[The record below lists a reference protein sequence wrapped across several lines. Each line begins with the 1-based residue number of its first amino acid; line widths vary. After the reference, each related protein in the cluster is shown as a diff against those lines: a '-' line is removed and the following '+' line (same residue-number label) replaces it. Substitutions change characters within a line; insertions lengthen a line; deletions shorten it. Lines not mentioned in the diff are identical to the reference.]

1 MNDLKE
7 GLKDNEIQLL
17 RTGMS
22 DNANL
27 LNEDE
32 LGELF
37 GGYCSSGY
45 CGSGYSNG
53 QTGEKCGKNWCPG
66 TYY

>member
-1 MNDLKE
+1 MKEQILNDNFE
-7 GLKDNEIQLL
+7 VL

-27 LNEDE
+27 MSDNE

-37 GGYCSSGY
+37 GGYCENIY
-45 CGSGYSNG
+45 CGRGY
-53 QTGEKCGKNWCPG
+53 EADKCKCKRDFCDRH
-66 TYY
+66 YQ

>member
-1 MNDLKE
+1 MKDLKE
-7 GLKDNEIQLL
+7 ELKDNEIQLL

-32 LGELF
+32 LGEIVEEAARMKGNYF
-37 GGYCSSGY
+37 IPMTVHVRQRSYAY
-45 CGSGYSNG
+45 MKY
-53 QTGEKCGKNWCPG
+53 
-66 TYY
+66 

>member
-32 LGELF
+32 LGEIF
-37 GGYCSSGY
+37 GGYVISCPEGF
-45 CGSGYSNG
+45 
-53 QTGEKCGKNWCPG
+53 ELKCKKNF
-66 TYY
+66 TI

>member
-1 MNDLKE
+1 MKDLKE
-7 GLKDNEIQLL
+7 GLKNDEIQLL

-32 LGELF
+32 LGEIF
-37 GGYCSSGY
+37 GGYTY
-45 CGSGYSNG
+45 CPNKYCEGGFVEY
-53 QTGEKCGKNWCPG
+53 
-66 TYY
+66 

>member
-1 MNDLKE
+1 MKDLKE
-7 GLKDNEIQLL
+7 ELKGGEIQLL

-32 LGELF
+32 LGEIF
-37 GGYCSSGY
+37 GGYWCNNYYESCDASSYVICGGGY
-45 CGSGYSNG
+45 
-53 QTGEKCGKNWCPG
+53 
-66 TYY
+66 

>member
-1 MNDLKE
+1 MKENLK
-7 GLKDNEIQLL
+7 NEEIELL
-17 RTGMS
+17 RIGTS
-22 DNANL
+22 DNTCL
-27 LNEDE
+27 LNDDE

-53 QTGEKCGKNWCPG
+53 QTGEKCDQDWCPG